1 MRAPHLSSLALVVA
15 IQLQLD
21 NYDDTIL
28 DYRRR
33 SSAGLVEQP
42 ESNSN
47 KSGHVFS
54 ASLPCIQPIDALAS
68 RTQLHHVMYS
78 DSLGDLQQEP
88 GQISRCWP
96 SIHFDTTM
104 LYVQLQF
111 LMKGESMWA
120 T

>member
-54 ASLPCIQPIDALAS
+54 ASLPCIQPIDALAL
-68 RTQLHHVMYS
+68 T
-78 DSLGDLQQEP
+78 DSIAPRD
-88 GQISRCWP
+88 
-96 SIHFDTTM
+96 
-104 LYVQLQF
+104 VQRLTRRF
-111 LMKGESMWA
+111 AARARANIALLAVSYTHLTLPTKA
-120 T
+120 